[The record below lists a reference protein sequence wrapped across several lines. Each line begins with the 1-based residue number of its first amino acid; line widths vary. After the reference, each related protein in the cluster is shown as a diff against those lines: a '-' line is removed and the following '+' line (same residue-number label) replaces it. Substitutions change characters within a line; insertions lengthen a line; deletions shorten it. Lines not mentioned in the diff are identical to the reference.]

1 MQGSKLPTVQEKF
14 DRHRRAGHRY
24 QCSKKECCG
33 PSATNGSADK
43 GAKAYSQ
50 GYLEQATQYPD
61 LINPP
66 KEVQMHLSSHSKEE
80 KGYANLGE
88 TPNKFHIAR
97 KSGSVWT
104 DHDSR

>member
-1 MQGSKLPTVQEKF
+1 
-14 DRHRRAGHRY
+14 
-24 QCSKKECCG
+24 
-33 PSATNGSADK
+33 
-43 GAKAYSQ
+43 
-50 GYLEQATQYPD
+50 
-61 LINPP
+61 
-66 KEVQMHLSSHSKEE
+66 MHLSSHSKEE